1 MSRRRW
7 IADRWTPT
15 AASLHGEQ
23 ADHLIRVLRAEI
35 GTEYEVV
42 AGERVWHAR
51 IASIRA
57 DTVEF
62 DLLEEV
68 PAAPALPVT
77 LMLSVFKFD
86 RMEWAIEKCVELGV
100 DAIQPVI
107 TRRTEKHLA
116 QSAGKRA
123 ERWRRV
129 ALEAA
134 KQSRA
139 SAVPAI
145 HDPLPLKAALAEPPD
160 SPSSTILALRLLL
173 DETEHSTM
181 LAHVLKL
188 NPKTN
193 PEANAGRPPIHFAVG
208 PEGGWTTEELALFRS
223 AGWQSVGLGP
233 RILRAETAAI
243 AAIAIIGAATA

>member
-7 IADRWTPT
+7 IADRWTAT
-15 AASLHGEQ
+15 TASLHGEQ
-23 ADHLIRVLRAEI
+23 ANHLIRVLRAEI

-42 AGERVWHAR
+42 SGERVWHAR
-51 IASIRA
+51 IASIDA
-57 DTVEF
+57 DSVEF
-62 DLLEEV
+62 NLLEEV
-68 PAAPALPVT
+68 HAAAALPVT
-77 LMLSVFKFD
+77 LLLSVFKFD

-100 DAIQPVI
+100 HAIQPVI

-123 ERWRRV
+123 ERWRRI

-145 HDPLPLKAALAEPPD
+145 QDPLPLKMALNETARSET
-160 SPSSTILALRLLL
+160 SALRLLL
-173 DETEHSTM
+173 DETEHGTM
-181 LAHVLKL
+181 LAHAF
-188 NPKTN
+188 
-193 PEANAGRPPIHFAVG
+193 EANAETNPVRHSIHVAVG
-208 PEGGWTTEELALFRS
+208 PEGGWTAEELALFRS

-243 AAIAIIGAATA
+243 AALAIIGAESA